1 MDDVLGRLD
10 AVLKELRGYSNIAE
24 ALSSD
29 DYDTVVEGIWHLRD
43 RYVDLGLDD
52 CATET
57 VLLINRI
64 LLQKSTALEACMS
77 LLAAMMVDKPEEM
90 TSRYGV
96 VLIEVLKQYSVNFDY
111 EQLFVDVP
119 TMYGWL
125 RKVAKGMSPVYG
137 NERVVQYWLEDKT
150 VNRFDYVE
158 L

>member
-1 MDDVLGRLD
+1 MDDVIDRVD
-10 AVLKELRGYSNIAE
+10 AVLQELRGYSNVAE

-29 DYDTVVEGIWHLRD
+29 DYDKVVEGVWHLRD
-43 RYVDLGLDD
+43 RYVDMGLDA

-77 LLAAMMVDKPEEM
+77 LLAAMMVHKPEEM

-96 VLIEVLKQYSVNFDY
+96 ILIELLKQYSVNFDY

-119 TMYGWL
+119 AMYGWL
-125 RKVAKGMSPVYG
+125 RKVAKGVSTVYG
-137 NERVVQYWLEDKT
+137 TETVVKYWLEDET

-158 L
+158 